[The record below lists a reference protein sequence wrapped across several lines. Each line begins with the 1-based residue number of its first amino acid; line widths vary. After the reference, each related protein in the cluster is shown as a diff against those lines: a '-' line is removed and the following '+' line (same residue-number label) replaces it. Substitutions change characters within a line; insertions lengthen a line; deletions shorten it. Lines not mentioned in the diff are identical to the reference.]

1 MPASQRLV
9 MSLLVTIAAFH
20 AALPDARAEEEDPI
34 SQAGVDRMIL
44 LNKKAFGDIRSQ
56 HFQAAKYWLE
66 EALVISE
73 TAGLEENEMTARTR
87 VHLAAVYMTGLKDRD
102 EAVQQFLLALKINP
116 DISITPG
123 LETPALRSAYL
134 TAREQAGLP
143 PNPDPTAEA
152 SSQESFVPDTAD
164 SEESANRSTSSVVAT
179 PSEGGALVGIPDPD
193 LPARV
198 SVPLYCELPF
208 EIVEG
213 TDLIVRCLTQKL
225 PRKSSASVHYRAQ
238 GGSSDAYTPLP
249 LERSA
254 KGWLVG
260 VIPGAVVRGKALFYY
275 VKANIPGQH
284 EPIYLGRPE
293 APSTFIVRRKL
304 AESDEDDSGAPSER
318 ARRSASRPAYRR
330 APGSLWFALGA
341 GTGAAYHGREN
352 VDSGAMVPGTQD
364 PVTVDRGFSAA
375 GLLQI
380 EPEIGYQ
387 WTRRWSVSLQAR
399 YQYAPRDDQSPPGVP
414 GAPASGAREVRT
426 SAWAA
431 FARTQAVLA
440 FLGNAQV
447 FASGGLGAGTS
458 FLATIDP
465 HCAATTCTL
474 PNSDTLHGG
483 ALGLTAGLGAA
494 YFFSN
499 RVGIFVEAK
508 EIVTLPKV
516 LALTEINMG
525 LALSFRVRRTGNN
538 GGESKTNLAARR

>member
-1 MPASQRLV
+1 VSPSQRLV
-9 MSLLVTIAAFH
+9 GSLLVAIAAFQ
-20 AALPDARAEEEDPI
+20 AAAPDARAADANQI

-44 LNKKAFGDIRSQ
+44 LNKKAFGDLRSQ

-73 TAGLEENEMTARTR
+73 TAGLEENELTARTR
-87 VHLAAVYMTGLKDRD
+87 VHLAAVYMTGLRDRD
-102 EAVQQFLLALKINP
+102 EAVQQFLLALQINP

-134 TAREQAGLP
+134 QAREQAGLP

-152 SSQESFVPDTAD
+152 SSQESFVPDSPEPDDNAKRRAASAGAD
-164 SEESANRSTSSVVAT
+164 QV
-179 PSEGGALVGIPDPD
+179 EGGALIGIPDPD

-198 SVPLYCELPF
+198 PVPLYCELPF

-213 TDLIVRCLTQKL
+213 EDIIVRCLTQKL
-225 PRKSSASVHYRAQ
+225 PRKSSASVHYRPQ
-238 GGSSDAYTPLP
+238 GGTSDAYTPLP

-260 VIPGAVVRGKALFYY
+260 VIPGAVVHGKALFYY

-293 APSTFIVRRKL
+293 APNTFIVRRKP
-304 AESDEDDSGAPSER
+304 AESDDDGSGMPADRAHRAPSR
-318 ARRSASRPAYRR
+318 TPYRR
-330 APGSLWFALGA
+330 VPGSLWFALGA
-341 GTGAAYHGREN
+341 GTGAAYHGRET
-352 VDSGAMVPGTQD
+352 VDSGSIAPGTQD
-364 PVTVDRGFSAA
+364 PVAVDRGFSEA

-387 WTRRWSVSLQAR
+387 WSRRWSVSLQAR
-399 YQYAPRDDQSPPGVP
+399 YQYAPRDDQGSPP
-414 GAPASGAREVRT
+414 GAPALNARKVRT

-440 FLGNAQV
+440 LLGDMQL

-458 FLATIDP
+458 FLATVDR
-465 HCAATTCTL
+465 HCGTTTCTL
-474 PNSDTLHGG
+474 PQSDTLHGG
-483 ALGLTAGLGAA
+483 ALGLSAGIGAT
-494 YFFSN
+494 YFFGN
-499 RVGIFVEAK
+499 HLGVFVEAK
-508 EIVTLPKV
+508 EIVTLPRV

-525 LALSFRVRRTGNN
+525 LALSFRIRRAGISE
-538 GGESKTNLAARR
+538 GESKTNLAVRR